1 MNLRRS
7 VSETQDA
14 HFKSERYGDMI
25 KKIEFSEE
33 SKELME
39 ISHGGERG
47 NTKEN
52 ARVAA
57 AEWIKSLKA
66 AGLHGRVFIDRFNI
80 VLFYPDDLSMDTRRK
95 AAECASKVEL
105 FQSGDAEWMVLPI
118 FYVFYG
124 FYYGHGK
131 VWQDNIPYATLEQA
145 MEKAAEI
152 ATAME
157 GYRPVYDLE
166 ALTIWAEGM
175 EGRLSGYDL
184 WRELRRAGYKIE
196 FNEK

>member
-1 MNLRRS
+1 
-7 VSETQDA
+7 
-14 HFKSERYGDMI
+14 MI

-52 ARVAA
+52 ARTAA
-57 AEWIKSLKA
+57 VEWVKHLKE
-66 AGLHGRVFIDRFNI
+66 AGLHGRVFIDRFAT

-105 FQSGDAEWMVLPI
+105 FQSGNSEWMVLPI

-131 VWQDNIPYATLEQA
+131 AWQDNIPFPTVEQA
-145 MEKAAEI
+145 LGQAFEI
-152 ATAME
+152 ATARE

-166 ALTIWAEGM
+166 SLTVWAEGM
-175 EGRLSGYDL
+175 DGRLSGCNL
-184 WRELRRAGYKIE
+184 WRELRRAGYKIN
-196 FNEK
+196 FDGK

>member
-1 MNLRRS
+1 MG
-7 VSETQDA
+7 ETQDA

-39 ISHGGERG
+39 ISHGGERW

-57 AEWIKSLKA
+57 AEWIKRLKE
-66 AGLHGRVFIDRFNI
+66 AGLHGRVFIDRFAT

-95 AAECASKVEL
+95 AAECASEVEL
-105 FQSGDAEWMVLPI
+105 FKSGDSEWMVLPI

-131 VWQDNIPYATLEQA
+131 AWQDNIPFPTLSQA

-152 ATAME
+152 ATTEE
-157 GYRPVYDLE
+157 GCRPVYDRE

-184 WRELRRAGYKIE
+184 WRELRRAGYKIN
-196 FNEK
+196 FDEK

>member
-1 MNLRRS
+1 MG
-7 VSETQDA
+7 ETQDA

-39 ISHGGERG
+39 ISHGGERWS
-47 NTKEN
+47 TKEN

-57 AEWIKSLKA
+57 AEWIKNLKE
-66 AGLHGRVFIDRFNI
+66 AGLHGRVFIDSFAT
-80 VLFYPDDLSMDTRRK
+80 VLFYPDDLSMETRRK
-95 AAECASKVEL
+95 AAECAKKVEL

-124 FYYGHGK
+124 FYYGHGRT
-131 VWQDNIPYATLEQA
+131 WQDNIPYPTLAQA

-152 ATAME
+152 ATTEE
-157 GYRPVYDLE
+157 GCRPVYDRE

-184 WRELRRAGYKIE
+184 WRELRRAGYKIN